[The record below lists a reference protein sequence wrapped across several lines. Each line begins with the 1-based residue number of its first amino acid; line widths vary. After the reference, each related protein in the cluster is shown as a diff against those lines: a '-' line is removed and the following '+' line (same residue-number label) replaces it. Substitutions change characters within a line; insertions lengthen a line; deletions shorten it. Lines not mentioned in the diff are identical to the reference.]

1 MEAPTSSFI
10 NKNIYLIKRFLVL
23 CILTSLSFNTHA
35 IPSIKWAKY
44 QLPPVFIDKGIF
56 KNKGMGDQVYHFLQ
70 SHLKHYSHSEYQS
83 VGIRIMRD
91 FKLKALVCSAMT
103 SKKGR
108 KELMIFSKPVS
119 VLPSHNL
126 HYSNNNPKL
135 KPILNSARVDGIIS
149 LEKLLSK
156 SSTLT
161 IGLNIHRS
169 FGDSINDILSLYS
182 QQVDN
187 LDETTT
193 TAELMQMLQTQKID
207 LTIELPFIS
216 YYVNRSQKIAADI
229 SIEPMAESPTF
240 LKAYI
245 ACSNNSAGK
254 AAIAAINLIIEQH
267 RSTKA
272 YQDMFTNWI
281 PPLALPSYKEGY
293 QRIVVRE
300 K

>member
-1 MEAPTSSFI
+1 MEASIYSFI
-10 NKNIYLIKRFLVL
+10 KKNVYLMKRFLGF
-23 CILTSLSFNTHA
+23 CIFTSLSFNTHA
-35 IPSIKWAKY
+35 IPSIEWAKY
-44 QLPPVFIDKGIF
+44 QLPPVFINEGIF
-56 KNKGMGDQVYHFLQ
+56 KDKGMGDQVYHFLQ
-70 SHLKHYSHSEYQS
+70 RHLKQYSHSEYQS

-108 KELMIFSKPVS
+108 KELMIFSNPVS

-126 HYSNNNPKL
+126 HYSNNNLKL
-135 KPILNSARVDGIIS
+135 KSILKSARVAGIIS

-169 FGDSINDILSLYS
+169 FGDSVNDILSLYS

-216 YYVNRSQKIAADI
+216 YYVNRSQNIAAEI

-240 LKAYI
+240 VKAYI

-272 YQDMFTNWI
+272 YQDIFINWI

-293 QRIVVRE
+293 QRIVVRGE
-300 K
+300 